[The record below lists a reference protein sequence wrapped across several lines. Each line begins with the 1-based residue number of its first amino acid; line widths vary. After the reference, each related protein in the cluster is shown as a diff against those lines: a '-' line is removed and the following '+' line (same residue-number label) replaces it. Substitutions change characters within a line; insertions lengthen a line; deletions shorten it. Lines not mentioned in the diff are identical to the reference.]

1 MVAIDAEAHKFLQE
15 KLEDNQAVRVFFG
28 GFG

>member
-1 MVAIDAEAHKFLQE
+1 MVAIDVEARKFLQE
-15 KLEDNQAVRVFFG
+15 KVEDNQAVRVFFG